1 MSERKCK
8 QGIRFLNAGALRVA
22 LLLIPQSNKE
32 IALDAI
38 RLANQILHACP
49 AEAQDSVVSVI
60 KDKGEDRV
68 LVYLQDCLQRFAD
81 DAKHSTCKDILRPQ
95 PASVQKHGQKER
107 VHVGCGVCE
116 LLEMLEHLC
125 KGHERLQSIL
135 RSHNVLSVVVDF
147 LEHVERNIMTAVM
160 EDNTVTV
167 MTMVKGFD
175 FLAGKN
181 SVHYL
186 LLLLMSSGALSDDFP
201 SMEFSK
207 TRSLSF

>member
-1 MSERKCK
+1 M
-8 QGIRFLNAGALRVA
+8 A

-38 RLANQILHACP
+38 RLANQILHACS

-81 DAKHSTCKDILRPQ
+81 DAKHSSCKDMLRPQ
-95 PASVQKHGQKER
+95 PASVQKHRQKER
-107 VHVGCGVCE
+107 VHVGCGACE

-167 MTMVKGFD
+167 LTMVKGFD
-175 FLAGKN
+175 FLAGKT

-186 LLLLMSSGALSDDFP
+186 LLLLMSSGALSGDFR

-207 TRSLSF
+207 TSKSKLSSFQSCSIFLLS

>member
-1 MSERKCK
+1 
-8 QGIRFLNAGALRVA
+8 
-22 LLLIPQSNKE
+22 
-32 IALDAI
+32 
-38 RLANQILHACP
+38 
-49 AEAQDSVVSVI
+49 
-60 KDKGEDRV
+60 
-68 LVYLQDCLQRFAD
+68 
-81 DAKHSTCKDILRPQ
+81 
-95 PASVQKHGQKER
+95 VQKHRQKER

-125 KGHERLQSIL
+125 KGNERLQSIL

-181 SVHYL
+181 SVHCL
-186 LLLLMSSGALSDDFP
+186 LLHLMSSGALSDDFP

-207 TRSLSF
+207 TRKPKLSNFQSCSTFLLS

>member
-1 MSERKCK
+1 M
-8 QGIRFLNAGALRVA
+8 A

-38 RLANQILHACP
+38 RLANQILHACS
-49 AEAQDSVVSVI
+49 AEAQDCAVSVI

-81 DAKHSTCKDILRPQ
+81 DAKHSSCKDMLRPQ
-95 PASVQKHGQKER
+95 AASVQKHCQKER
-107 VHVGCGVCE
+107 VHVGCGACE

-160 EDNTVTV
+160 GDNTVTV
-167 MTMVKGFD
+167 LTMVKGFD
-175 FLAGKN
+175 FLAGKT

-186 LLLLMSSGALSDDFP
+186 LLLLMSSGALSGDFR

-207 TRSLSF
+207 TSKSKLSSFQSCSIFLLS